1 MFPAF
6 CNEYK
11 PIRDNLQNQ
20 ELACRRELAT
30 LFAHMMYE
38 TSIKDIAQN
47 TAFEFLKEENCI
59 NFPDLFPLECNYR
72 TDSQD
77 F

>member
-1 MFPAF
+1 MTDNDYEAFLQSVAMFPAF

-30 LFAHMMYE
+30 LFAHMIYE
-38 TSIKDIAQN
+38 TSKKDLTQN
-47 TAFEFLKEENCI
+47 TAFKFMK
-59 NFPDLFPLECNYR
+59 
-72 TDSQD
+72 
-77 F
+77 